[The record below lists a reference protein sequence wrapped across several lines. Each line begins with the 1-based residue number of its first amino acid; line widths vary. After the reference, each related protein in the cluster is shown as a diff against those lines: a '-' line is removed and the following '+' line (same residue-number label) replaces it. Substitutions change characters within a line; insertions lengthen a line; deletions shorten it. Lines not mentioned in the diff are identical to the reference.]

1 MVVTFEAGSK
11 FSSYASIPIA
21 SDNIQELDETFRATF
36 ELPDGYK
43 KMEKADPRDVEITI
57 EDKNQGLYIIG
68 RCVTIY
74 KYIDRK
80 SGNGNYIFRNE
91 NTPSTGVLKR

>member
-80 SGNGNYIFRNE
+80 KWKWKLHFQ
-91 NTPSTGVLKR
+91 K